1 MKKKKTMTLA
11 HAIIIAFTAFM
22 VFTLLQI
29 VGLIDLYL
37 LGYNI
42 CSWVGFFFI
51 SMSIAW
57 LFNKQPVIIKFCI
70 SIIIIVSFL
79 LLYSLLAESKPNAI
93 PYVNAL
99 GAGILCSYV
108 ICFIFLIFASI
119 FSKKKTDEKTEKK
132 SPDDPQYLINYI
144 YQGRYVSR
152 DDLFRFYTNYTS
164 QKDTFIDLLNAI
176 CDVCADSIKNDS
188 LSSQTKDKC
197 QKVNS
202 IVKPILDEEKEVE
215 YLMNVTGKERAS
227 LLLLHKFSKELDES
241 KHESALHHLAL
252 IADFIIST
260 QKGLIDENKRNTQSL
275 TISIVG
281 ILLTILFS
289 LLSFLAADEYSALH
303 LYFESIIK

>member
-1 MKKKKTMTLA
+1 MTLA
-11 HAIIIAFTAFM
+11 HAIIIAFTAFV
-22 VFTLLQI
+22 VFTSLQI
-29 VGLIDLYL
+29 FELIDLYL
-37 LGYNI
+37 WGYNI
-42 CSWVGFFFI
+42 CSWVGFFCI
-51 SMSIAW
+51 SMSMAW

-79 LLYSLLAESKPNAI
+79 LLYSLLAENKPNAI

-99 GAGILCSYV
+99 GVGILCSYV
-108 ICFIFLIFASI
+108 ICIMFLIYTSI
-119 FSKKKTDEKTEKK
+119 FSAKKTDKKIEKK

-144 YQGRYVSR
+144 YLGRYVSR
-152 DDLFRFYTNYTS
+152 DELFRFYTNYTS
-164 QKDTFIDLLNAI
+164 KKDTFIDLLNAI
-176 CDVCADSIKNDS
+176 CDVCTDSMKNDS

-197 QKVNS
+197 QKVYS

-227 LLLLHKFSKELDES
+227 LLLLHKFSNDLDES
-241 KHESALHHLAL
+241 KHKSAIHHLAL

-260 QKGLIDENKRNTQSL
+260 QKSLVDENKRNTQSL

-289 LLSFLAADEYSALH
+289 LFSFLAADEYSALH